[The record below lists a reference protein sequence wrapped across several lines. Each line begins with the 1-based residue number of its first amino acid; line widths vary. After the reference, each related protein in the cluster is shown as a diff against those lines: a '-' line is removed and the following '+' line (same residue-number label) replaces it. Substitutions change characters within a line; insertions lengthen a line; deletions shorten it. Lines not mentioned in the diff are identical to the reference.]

1 MINKDKIKY
10 NEPIYYMPTY
20 GGVIKISILKAIN
33 DSVMLVKPTSK
44 KKDFKSFTTPIEHI
58 FNKPEHAQRGVREWE
73 HYMRHRKK
81 SKNSK

>member
-20 GGVIKISILKAIN
+20 GGVIKITIIKAIN
-33 DSVMLVKPTSK
+33 DTMMLVKPISK
-44 KKDFKSFTTPIEHI
+44 KKDFKAFRTPIEHI
-58 FNKPEHAQRGVREWE
+58 FNKPEHAQRGCREWE

-81 SKNSK
+81 DEKK